1 MDDGIHWH
9 PLLNACLNGCS
20 AVAMF
25 LAWRAIKAGDR
36 ERHKM
41 LMLTAFGFSCA
52 FLVSYLIRMVLGGT
66 TPFPHGGALKVLYL
80 SILFSHMLFAA
91 VVPFGVIGAIALGLK
106 GRFGAHRRL
115 VRITFPVWQYVS
127 VTGVVIYLMLYHL

>member
-1 MDDGIHWH
+1 VSDGLHLH
-9 PLLNACLNGCS
+9 PLLNACLNGAS
-20 AVAMF
+20 AIAMF
-25 LAWRAIKAGDR
+25 LAWRAIKGGDR
-36 ERHKM
+36 DRHKK

-66 TPFPHGGALKVLYL
+66 TPFPHGGLLKVVYL
-80 SILFSHMLFAA
+80 TILFSHMLFAA

-106 GRFGAHRRL
+106 ARFGAHRRL
-115 VRITFPVWQYVS
+115 VKIAFPLWAYVS